1 MSDTPQQPF
10 ASAEDLADE
19 HLSTWAPPELPFG
32 SPDSAE
38 RIRLATWVSFLDRE
52 VAGLRRGRHKAANA
66 INRIE
71 GKLVGL
77 ERRLAHLEA
86 RVLGGTGA
94 LLLVAEVVRQL
105 LAR

>member
-10 ASAEDLADE
+10 TSAEDLADE
-19 HLSTWAPPELPFG
+19 HLATWAPPELPFG

-66 INRIE
+66 ITRIE

-77 ERRLAHLEA
+77 DRRLRHVEA

-94 LLLVAEVVRQL
+94 LLLLAEVVRQFL
-105 LAR
+105 SR